1 MAEKTTFVKL
11 DRNLATW
18 RWFKNPKT
26 VVVWIWLIINA
37 NIEDHDFER
46 ETIHRGEIATSRKT
60 ISTATGL
67 TENEVRTALDHL
79 KSTGE
84 ITSRIRSKY
93 QVISILRYN
102 DYQDVSTGK
111 RPGTTPAKPRQTTGR
126 SPQSKN
132 IRMKEGK
139 NEKNVCVHTPPS
151 RTEVAEYCLSLGVST
166 DIDAF
171 IQYNNATGWKIGRT
185 KVEDWR
191 PLLTKWISHDHHN
204 TDQDDDELD
213 DFGRPIRKEFK

>member
-11 DRNLATW
+11 DRNLETW

-139 NEKNVCVHTPPS
+139 NEKNIYMPP
-151 RTEVAEYCLSLGVST
+151 TVAQVEEFALAEGLT
-166 DIDAF
+166 LDAAAF
-171 IQYNNATGWKIGRT
+171 IQYNEARGWQGVK
-185 KVEDWR
+185 DWR
-191 PLLTKWISHDHHN
+191 PLVRLRASQMTKDQP
-204 TDQDDDELD
+204 QDDDDGLD
-213 DFGRPIRKEFK
+213 VFGRPIRKEFK